1 LGKRFAL
8 LFVVL
13 LVGTLITGCLGGG
26 GGTGPSISTFTV
38 TGSIEEKGTENP
50 IAGAEVTLGSQT
62 KLTNAEGLFEFTQV
76 KAGTYALEVEA
87 EGYDP
92 LPLPLSVD
100 VDGDR
105 DVTVR
110 LDTDAPVVH
119 IAALEN
125 VTEGQV
131 LADAKVTLSGNIH
144 DILSERSD
152 VSSLSTAIT
161 FSQLQAIVNGRIYEI
176 QVEDDGSFEQEVPLD
191 PGSNTIQLRVF
202 DDHGHAGT
210 SAILRVTVTLP
221 RIDLRVILS
230 WDTEGTDVD
239 LHMFQRT
246 AAEGNVVA
254 DYDYWGSH
262 DLPRHVWYWNKL
274 PEDFGNGPT
283 ENPALDIDDR
293 DGFGPETILL
303 QKAASGHYHIWV
315 HYYDAYSY
323 GFGEVDSKATVRIV
337 VNGGTNDPKIYE
349 RVHTLTEGWEV
360 WYVGTI
366 VMPSGQLIQVP
377 PAQNN

>member
-1 LGKRFAL
+1 MNKRF
-8 LFVVL
+8 VL
-13 LVGTLITGCLGGG
+13 LVAVVLAGFLITGCMGGG
-26 GGTGPSISTFTV
+26 GKP
-38 TGSIEEKGTENP
+38 GSSYTLSGSVVEKGTNHP
-50 IAGAEVTLGSQT
+50 IGQIEVLLGDKHTTTDNQ
-62 KLTNAEGLFEFTQV
+62 GRFEFTNV
-76 KAGTYALEVEA
+76 EAGTHTVEISVDGYERFEKPVNVNRNLTGQKFELVTSAPQVNINALE
-87 EGYDP
+87 GIT
-92 LPLPLSVD
+92 
-100 VDGDR
+100 DGEE
-105 DVTVR
+105 
-110 LDTDAPVVH
+110 LDQAKIR
-119 IAALEN
+119 IAGN
-125 VTEGQV
+125 V
-131 LADAKVTLSGNIH
+131 N
-144 DILSERSD
+144 DILTPRSE
-152 VSSLSTAIT
+152 VGSLTTAIT
-161 FSQLQAIVNGRIYEI
+161 IDQLQAIINGTVYEI
-176 QVEDDGSFEQEVPLD
+176 RVESDGDFDQELPLD

-254 DYDYWGSH
+254 DYDYWESH

-283 ENPALDIDDR
+283 ENPALDIDDV

>member
-1 LGKRFAL
+1 MNKRF
-8 LFVVL
+8 VL
-13 LVGTLITGCLGGG
+13 LVAVVLAGFLITGCMGGG
-26 GGTGPSISTFTV
+26 GKP
-38 TGSIEEKGTENP
+38 GSSYTLSGSVVEKGTNHP
-50 IAGAEVTLGSQT
+50 IGQIEVLLGT
-62 KLTNAEGLFEFTQV
+62 KHTTTDNQGRFEFTNV
-76 KAGTYALEVEA
+76 EAGTHTVEISVDGYERFEKPVNVNRNLTGQKFELVTSAPQVNINALE
-87 EGYDP
+87 GIT
-92 LPLPLSVD
+92 
-100 VDGDR
+100 DGEE
-105 DVTVR
+105 
-110 LDTDAPVVH
+110 LDQAKIR
-119 IAALEN
+119 IAGN
-125 VTEGQV
+125 V
-131 LADAKVTLSGNIH
+131 N
-144 DILSERSD
+144 DILTPRSE
-152 VSSLSTAIT
+152 VGSLTTAIT
-161 FSQLQAIVNGRIYEI
+161 IDQLQAIINGTVYEI
-176 QVEDDGSFEQEVPLD
+176 RVESDGDFDQVLPLD

-254 DYDYWGSH
+254 DYDYWASH
-262 DLPRHVWYWNKL
+262 DLPRHVCYWNKR

-283 ENPALDIDDR
+283 ENPALDIDDM

-315 HYYDAYSY
+315 HYYDADSY

-349 RVHTLTEGWEV
+349 RVHTLTEDWEV